1 MGFKNACT
9 ALYLVKNYL
18 LRAIAVY
25 HIQELASYKTRAN
38 KKVDTNY
45 KNSRTSQAK
54 QERSY
59 HKCFQHCFNGFIL
72 WDLSRIY
79 IHSS

>member
-38 KKVDTNY
+38 KKADTNY
-45 KNSRTSQAK
+45 KNLEPVK
-54 QERSY
+54 QNWKEVTTNVFSIVSMGLY
-59 HKCFQHCFNGFIL
+59 FGI
-72 WDLSRIY
+72 
-79 IHSS
+79 